1 MGFID
6 RARKEVDFLSGSSIH
21 ADERDA
27 HRPAPA
33 AEPADGR
40 PAEADRGFR
49 SGARGLHGGASAP
62 SPVGIA
68 RRPGAG
74 QGHRW
79 VGFLDTYTGTRTATA
94 AASGSAGAGI
104 AAVAGATARHKQTRK
119 Q

>member
-6 RARKEVDFLSGSSIH
+6 RARKEVDFLGGSSIH

-33 AEPADGR
+33 AEPADGG
-40 PAEADRGFR
+40 PAEADRGLR
-49 SGARGLHGGASAP
+49 SGGRGLHGTASAP
-62 SPVGIA
+62 SPIRIA
-68 RRPGAG
+68 RCPGAG

-79 VGFLDTYTGTRTATA
+79 IGFLDTYTGTAT